1 MAIAADTELLIKDSA
16 DKYEKIIEL
25 EKNKNA
31 SIKEYLDSVEKNYL
45 EAKAELK
52 QVQSESNRK
61 DIEIENATKT
71 NEAEINLRM
80 KFEGR
85 LVYLLSLNRSV
96 LEQVHARQNIIEYNE
111 NSIAELEEQ
120 NAKST
125 QEFEKERVQHSI

>member
-52 QVQSESNRK
+52 LVQSESNRK

-80 KFEGR
+80 KFEER

-96 LEQVHARQNIIEYNE
+96 LEQVHARENIIEDND
-111 NSIAELEEQ
+111 NSIAMLIE
-120 NAKST
+120 
-125 QEFEKERVQHSI
+125 

>member
-52 QVQSESNRK
+52 
-61 DIEIENATKT
+61 
-71 NEAEINLRM
+71 
-80 KFEGR
+80 
-85 LVYLLSLNRSV
+85 
-96 LEQVHARQNIIEYNE
+96 
-111 NSIAELEEQ
+111 
-120 NAKST
+120 
-125 QEFEKERVQHSI
+125 